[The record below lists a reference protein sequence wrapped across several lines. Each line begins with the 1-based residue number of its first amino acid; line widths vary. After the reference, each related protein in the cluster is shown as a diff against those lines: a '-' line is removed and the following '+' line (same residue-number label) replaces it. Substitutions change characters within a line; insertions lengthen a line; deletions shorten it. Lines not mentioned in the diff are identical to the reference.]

1 MTARRRHRKNGQ
13 MQTSLLIAFQG
24 CEPSD
29 PIRASIEREFER
41 LETHD
46 RRITSGRVTVIGPSE
61 QHRNRTG
68 FQIHILLT
76 LPPHDNIVV
85 SHSPSDDGRHAHAE
99 VAVKDAFAAARRQ
112 VDDLRQKH

>member
-1 MTARRRHRKNGQ
+1 
-13 MQTSLLIAFQG
+13 MQTSLLVAFQG

-29 PIRASIEREFER
+29 PIRASIAHEFER

-46 RRITSGRVTVIGPSE
+46 HRITSGRVTVIGPSD

-76 LPPHDNIVV
+76 LPPSDNIVV
-85 SHSPSDDGRHAHAE
+85 SHSPTDEKSHEHAE
-99 VAVKDAFAAARRQ
+99 VAVKDAFATVRRQ
-112 VDDLRQKH
+112 IEDLRQPS